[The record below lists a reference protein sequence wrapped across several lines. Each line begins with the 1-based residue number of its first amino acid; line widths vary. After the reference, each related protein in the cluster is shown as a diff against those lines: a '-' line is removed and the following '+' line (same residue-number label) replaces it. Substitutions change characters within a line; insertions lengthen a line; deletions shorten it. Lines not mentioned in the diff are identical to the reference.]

1 MNNFRIVIDTNVVIS
16 ALIFAGSRSMNA
28 FILAKLRG
36 TILISNDVLS
46 ELINVLSR
54 SKFDRYITSE
64 IREDFLAGL
73 MLEAEIVPITEK
85 ITACRDPKDN
95 KFLELAMSGY
105 ADYLLTGD
113 QDLLVLH
120 PFRNLQIITV
130 SNFLNYFDNK

>member
-1 MNNFRIVIDTNVVIS
+1 MK
-16 ALIFAGSRSMNA
+16 A
-28 FILAKLRG
+28 FTLAKLRG

-95 KFLELAMSGY
+95 KFLELAISSY

>member
-16 ALIFAGSRSMNA
+16 ALIFSSYSSMKA
-28 FILAKLRG
+28 FTLAKSQG

-46 ELINVLSR
+46 ELTNVLSR

-64 IREDFLAGL
+64 IREDFLTGL

-95 KFLELAMSGY
+95 KFLELAISG
-105 ADYLLTGD
+105 
-113 QDLLVLH
+113 
-120 PFRNLQIITV
+120 
-130 SNFLNYFDNK
+130 

>member
-1 MNNFRIVIDTNVVIS
+1 MNNFRIVIDTNVVVS
-16 ALIFAGSRSMNA
+16 ALIFASSSSMKA
-28 FILAKLRG
+28 FTLAKLRG
-36 TILISNDVLS
+36 TILVSNDVLS
-46 ELINVLSR
+46 ELTNVLSR

-64 IREDFLAGL
+64 IREDFLASL

-95 KFLELAMSGY
+95 KFLELAISGY
-105 ADYLLTGD
+105 ADYLITGD

-130 SNFLNYFDNK
+130 SNFLNYFDNP

>member
-16 ALIFAGSRSMNA
+16 ALIFGSSSSMKA
-28 FILAKLRG
+28 FTLAKLRG

-95 KFLELAMSGY
+95 KFLELAISSY

>member
-28 FILAKLRG
+28 FTLAKLRG

>member
-16 ALIFAGSRSMNA
+16 ALIFGSSSSMKA
-28 FILAKLRG
+28 FTLAKLRG

-64 IREDFLAGL
+64 IREDFLASL
-73 MLEAEIVPITEK
+73 ILEAEIVRITEK

-95 KFLELAMSGY
+95 KFLELAISGY

-130 SNFLNYFDNK
+130 STFLNYFDNP

>member
-16 ALIFAGSRSMNA
+16 ALIFSSYSSMKA
-28 FILAKLRG
+28 FTLAKSRG

-46 ELINVLSR
+46 ELTNVLSR

>member
-16 ALIFAGSRSMNA
+16 AFIFGSSSSMKA
-28 FILAKLRG
+28 FTLAKLRG

-64 IREDFLAGL
+64 IREDFLASL

-95 KFLELAMSGY
+95 KFLELAVSGH

-130 SNFLNYFDNK
+130 SNFLNYFDNP

>member
-1 MNNFRIVIDTNVVIS
+1 MNNFRIVIDTNVIIS
-16 ALIFAGSRSMNA
+16 ALIFESSSSMNA
-28 FILAKLRG
+28 FTLAKSRG

-46 ELINVLSR
+46 EMINVLSR

-64 IREDFLAGL
+64 IREDFLASL

-85 ITACRDPKDN
+85 ITACRDPKEN
-95 KFLELAMSGY
+95 KFLELAISGY

>member
-16 ALIFAGSRSMNA
+16 ALIFGSSSSMKA
-28 FILAKLRG
+28 FTLAKLRG

-95 KFLELAMSGY
+95 KFLELAISSY
-105 ADYLLTGD
+105 AEGAFQFGTKHKYSSKM
-113 QDLLVLH
+113 
-120 PFRNLQIITV
+120 NC
-130 SNFLNYFDNK
+130 

>member
-16 ALIFAGSRSMNA
+16 ALIFGSSSSMKA
-28 FILAKLRG
+28 FTLAKLRV

-95 KFLELAMSGY
+95 KFLELAISGY

>member
-16 ALIFAGSRSMNA
+16 ALIFESSSSIKA
-28 FILAKLRG
+28 FTLAKLRG

-46 ELINVLSR
+46 ELTNVLSR

-64 IREDFLAGL
+64 IREDFLASL

-95 KFLELAMSGY
+95 KFLELAISGY
-105 ADYLLTGD
+105 ADYLITGD

-130 SNFLNYFDNK
+130 SNFLNYFDNP

>member
-16 ALIFAGSRSMNA
+16 ALIFGSSSSMKA

-73 MLEAEIVPITEK
+73 MLEAEIVTITEK

-95 KFLELAMSGY
+95 KFLELAISGY

>member
-16 ALIFAGSRSMNA
+16 ALIFGSSSSMKA
-28 FILAKLRG
+28 FTLAKLKG

-64 IREDFLAGL
+64 IREDFLASL

-85 ITACRDPKDN
+85 ITTCRDPKDN
-95 KFLELAMSGY
+95 KFLELAISGY

-113 QDLLVLH
+113 QDLLILH

-130 SNFLNYFDNK
+130 SNFLNYFDNQ

>member
-28 FILAKLRG
+28 FTLAKLRG

-46 ELINVLSR
+46 ELSNVLSR

-64 IREDFLAGL
+64 IREDFLASL

-95 KFLELAMSGY
+95 KFLELAISGH

>member
-16 ALIFAGSRSMNA
+16 ALIFGSSSSMKA
-28 FILAKLRG
+28 FTLAKLRG

-64 IREDFLAGL
+64 IREDFLASL
-73 MLEAEIVPITEK
+73 ILEAEIVRITEK

-95 KFLELAMSGY
+95 KFLELAISGY
-105 ADYLLTGD
+105 ANYLLTGD

-120 PFRNLQIITV
+120 PFRTLQIITV
-130 SNFLNYFDNK
+130 SNFLNFFDNP

>member
-16 ALIFAGSRSMNA
+16 AFIFGSSSSMKA
-28 FILAKLRG
+28 FTLAKLRG

-64 IREDFLAGL
+64 IREDFLASL

-95 KFLELAMSGY
+95 KFLELAISGH

-130 SNFLNYFDNK
+130 SNFLNYFDNP

>member
-16 ALIFAGSRSMNA
+16 ALIFGSSSSMKA

-46 ELINVLSR
+46 ELSNVLSR

-64 IREDFLAGL
+64 IREDFLASL

-95 KFLELAMSGY
+95 KFLELAISGH

-130 SNFLNYFDNK
+130 STFLNYFDNP